1 MIAKQGTVESAG
13 EQVWTPGTVRP
24 GGRTE
29 RNKQAVAAAAL
40 ALIRR
45 GETALSPALVAEEA
59 GVARSTVY
67 RRWPTR
73 ADLLREAQAL
83 HIRSLRVP
91 DTGDFERDLNQLA
104 MRLAKFFSDPT
115 EVAMN
120 VAMAT
125 HVDPEFNDWQV
136 EAWKETTADLSLP
149 FVRAIE
155 RGDISRDIDV
165 ASLVEILVSPMI
177 VRTVIMKEPFG
188 ARDARRIASQV
199 LRMVLS

>member
-1 MIAKQGTVESAG
+1 MARRGAVESARA
-13 EQVWTPGTVRP
+13 QSCSPGTVRP

-29 RNKQAVAAAAL
+29 RNRQAVAAAAL

-83 HIRSLRVP
+83 HIRSLRIP
-91 DTGDFERDLNQLA
+91 DTGNFERDLNHLA
-104 MRLAKFFSDPT
+104 LRLAKFFSNPT

-136 EAWKETTADLSLP
+136 EAWKHTNAELSLP
-149 FVRAIE
+149 FTRAIE
-155 RGDISRDIDV
+155 RGELATEIDV
-165 ASLVEILVSPMI
+165 ASLVEMLVSPMI
-177 VRTVIMKEPFG
+177 VRTVIMKEPFV
-188 ARDARRIASQV
+188 ARDARRIAHQIVRLVKS
-199 LRMVLS
+199 